1 MKFEIKSWI
10 DASVLFTIEIENG
23 SLRMAL
29 EAAVKSRAN
38 LSRANLSGADL
49 SGADLYGANLY
60 GADLS
65 RANLY
70 GANLYGANLYGAN
83 LYGADLSGADLSG
96 ANLYG
101 ANLYGADLS
110 GADLYGANLYGA
122 NLSGADLYGYFSFG
136 PGGSRNAYTWSRWEE
151 KGYIVHCG
159 CFLDTI
165 EKFEKAV
172 KETHRKSFYAKY
184 YLSNIETMKLI
195 AAESKEAFEDA
206 KKKMVKKETK

>member
-49 SGADLYGANLY
+49 SGADL
-60 GADLS
+60 S
-65 RANLY
+65 
-70 GANLYGANLYGAN
+70 
-83 LYGADLSGADLSG
+83 
-96 ANLYG
+96 G